1 MGKSTFLQD
10 FKVFAMKGNV
20 IDMAVGVV
28 IGGAFGKIVSSLVAN
43 VIMPPIGLLV
53 GGVNF
58 TDLKWVMKAAEVGAD
73 GKEIAPAVSLD
84 YGQFLQATFDF
95 LIIAFAIFL
104 FIRLITKLTTKKA
117 AEAAPAAPPAPAPC
131 GSNFS
136 TLGSPP
142 HQSYPPAVSPAY
154 AGLWISSQT
163 LAVSASYLLVC
174 SDYLS

>member
-1 MGKSTFLQD
+1 MGKNTFLQD
-10 FKVFAMKGNV
+10 FKAFAMKGNV

-58 TDLKWVMKAAEVGAD
+58 TDLKWVMKAAEIGAD

-117 AEAAPAAPPAPAPC
+117 AEAAPAAPPAPPAP
-131 GSNFS
+131 
-136 TLGSPP
+136 TKEEVLLTEIRDLLKEQ
-142 HQSYPPAVSPAY
+142 QSQAK
-154 AGLWISSQT
+154 QKQ
-163 LAVSASYLLVC
+163 
-174 SDYLS
+174 